1 MSFLVKVEGSES
13 FEVAKE
19 CVRSVKVTTDI
30 PLDSNARTKDVGATM
45 VITGKIL
52 AALDGDI
59 TDSTRKLALWSV
71 VPAEKVD
78 CYRKVTVEHVA
89 GGVMERKYC
98 FYIHVRENF
107 FQKWKCDIFCGRKY
121 CFPNAFVL
129 DYKEEFGDVEG
140 TGTFTLVLRQKK
152 DKIASVAVEGN
163 YSA

>member
-13 FEVAKE
+13 FEVEKE

-71 VPAEKVD
+71 VPAEKAD

-98 FYIHVRENF
+98 FFSMGKQSEKKENRTQ
-107 FQKWKCDIFCGRKY
+107 QKIN
-121 CFPNAFVL
+121 PM
-129 DYKEEFGDVEG
+129 DVTDLFERYMG
-140 TGTFTLVLRQKK
+140 LKR
-152 DKIASVAVEGN
+152 
-163 YSA
+163 

>member
-71 VPAEKVD
+71 VPAEKAD

-89 GGVMERKYC
+89 GGVME
-98 FYIHVRENF
+98 
-107 FQKWKCDIFCGRKY
+107 RKY

-140 TGTFTLVLRQKK
+140 TGTFTLVLRLKK
-152 DKIASVAVEGN
+152 DTIASVSVEGN

>member
-19 CVRSVKVTTDI
+19 CVRSVNVTTDI

-71 VPAEKVD
+71 VSAEKAD

-89 GGVMERKYC
+89 GGG
-98 FYIHVRENF
+98 I
-107 FQKWKCDIFCGRKY
+107 
-121 CFPNAFVL
+121 
-129 DYKEEFGDVEG
+129 
-140 TGTFTLVLRQKK
+140 FTLVLRQKK